1 MYWTLTTYCIEQSKF
16 FFRVEPSFRV
26 LHCYLFLVHRIR
38 FAVLSIFSSE
48 YFDANNEN
56 DMENYEKK
64 WEREKRDEGKVR
76 WWFTIVKESDFPP
89 TTYVNHFISNHPFH

>member
-1 MYWTLTTYCIEQSKF
+1 MVRRI
-16 FFRVEPSFRV
+16 R
-26 LHCYLFLVHRIR
+26 RIR

-64 WEREKRDEGKVR
+64 WEREKRDEEKGR
-76 WWFTIVKESDFPP
+76 CMI
-89 TTYVNHFISNHPFH
+89 YYC